1 MLVDS
6 ISVAGLAGYSDA
18 PIVLTPSGMLH
29 GGVADFVEDYG
40 VETVYVL
47 GGAAAVSDSVVTAL
61 EGLNAEPEVMR
72 ISGDDRYATAAAIA
86 SELTSLGVDT
96 VERID
101 GDSASAVSVALAE
114 LAANGCSDA
123 QDCRRQQLG
132 PAHRR
137 HRR

>member
-29 GGVADFVEDYG
+29 DGVADFVEDYG

-72 ISGDDRYATAAAIA
+72 ISGDDRYATYTNVPTGP
-86 SELTSLGVDT
+86 LVVLV
-96 VERID
+96 R
-101 GDSASAVSVALAE
+101 SV
-114 LAANGCSDA
+114 GCTHVPWN
-123 QDCRRQQLG
+123 L
-132 PAHRR
+132 R
-137 HRR
+137 HRRQRRSSNAERPCPVKPAGRTASAA